1 MQPLADTLVAL
12 VRRYHEELND
22 WLNLLIPKLVAKCS
36 TDVLPSNLEK
46 YRIMTE
52 AVRTSFDPEKQ
63 LHAVC
68 KFIRDPVRNNVNVK
82 VMCV

>member
-1 MQPLADTLVAL
+1 
-12 VRRYHEELND
+12 
-22 WLNLLIPKLVAKCS
+22 
-36 TDVLPSNLEK
+36 
-46 YRIMTE
+46 MTE